1 MKTMKSI
8 LSLLAASTL
17 LVACNSNTPEANVKT
32 EEAKEVAK
40 SGNEAQKY
48 ALVEEGDEIEWRGYK
63 TYADGSHYGT
73 LQVQDGELVVE
84 DGKLTSGNFVI
95 DMNSIHSVDLAE
107 DKEKYGKL
115 VGHLKSNDFF
125 AVDSFPTAK
134 FSITEVKTAPES
146 DTTNATHHVSGNL
159 TLRGITK
166 NITIP
171 AKVNITDQEV
181 RFSTPQFVIDRSKWN
196 VKFRSTSFAEFADIA
211 KEKAIDNSLQLQ
223 VNLSAQQVA
232 S

>member
-1 MKTMKSI
+1 MKTMKSF

-40 SGNEAQKY
+40 SGNQAQQY
-48 ALVEEGDEIEWRGYK
+48 NLVGEGDEIDWRGYK

-73 LQVQDGELVVE
+73 LQVQDGEFVVE

-171 AKVNITDQEV
+171 AQVEMNDQMVN
-181 RFSTPQFVIDRSKWN
+181 FSTPEFVIDRSKWN
-196 VKFRSTSFAEFADIA
+196 VKFRSTSFAEFAEIA
-211 KEKAIDNSLQLQ
+211 KEKAIDNSIQLKVDLTAKQ
-223 VNLSAQQVA
+223 AA